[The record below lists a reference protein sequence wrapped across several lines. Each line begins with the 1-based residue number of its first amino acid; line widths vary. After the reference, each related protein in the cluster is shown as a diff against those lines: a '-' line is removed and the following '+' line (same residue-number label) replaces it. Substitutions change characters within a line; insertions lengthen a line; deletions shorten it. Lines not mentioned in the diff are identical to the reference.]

1 MKCLLN
7 LLFLANLAVAGNWLF
22 SGYVRL
28 SVPPMDIGIARA
40 LAIPLEEIY
49 QTKIVF
55 SAEQL
60 NSGLIKISFV
70 SCEQKYIKEGI
81 QSKAPVNQED
91 SLISRKIIL
100 EKTATGIFFYDDP
113 DHVLSERL
121 SFDPN
126 LLCLLY
132 DLTCD
137 FPTPKTISEN
147 EKSITHIWSMPYVN
161 QDDSKVIST
170 LTAILPKRERDNQVF
185 NIIVSRDEIRRNN
198 NRQFSSVADGLGDGY
213 ISRDENEM
221 VNMVTANIHLS
232 RSILYKDKNRE
243 GRVGM
248 IEDVDF
254 ILETQPTKQ

>member
-7 LLFLANLAVAGNWLF
+7 LLFLANLALAGNWLF
-22 SGYVRL
+22 SGYVKL
-28 SVPPMDIGIARA
+28 SVSPMDTGIARA

-49 QTKIVF
+49 QTKIIF
-55 SAEQL
+55 STEQL
-60 NSGLIKISFV
+60 KLGLVRLTFV
-70 SCEQKYIKEGI
+70 SCELKYIKEGI
-81 QSKAPVNQED
+81 ESKAPINQED
-91 SLISRKIIL
+91 SLLSRKIIL
-100 EKTATGIFFYDDP
+100 EKTANDLFFYDDP

-126 LLCLLY
+126 LLCLLF

-137 FPTPKTISEN
+137 FPIPESISGSD
-147 EKSITHIWSMPYVN
+147 KSVTHVWSMPYVN

-170 LTAILPKRERDNQVF
+170 LTAVLPKRERENQVF

-198 NRQFSSVADGLGDGY
+198 KSEFSSVADGLGDGY
-213 ISRDENEM
+213 ISRDENNM
-221 VNMVTANIHLS
+221 VNMVTANIHLV
-232 RSILYKDKNRE
+232 RSLLYKDKNRE

-254 ILETQPTKQ
+254 ILETQ